1 MKLTKLLVA
10 VLAVN
15 QCDAVADYCV
25 VTAAKVGTDLV
36 AGKTLEGT
44 GSAVLQAAAAI
55 NPLAAA
61 GILATAWT
69 ASTVADS
76 YFEHQTLQAEEL
88 TKQAK
93 ELTKQA
99 EARAKQAKENKEA
112 QAKQAEELTKQAK
125 EQTKQFEEQTK
136 TGYNLEDFS

>member
-99 EARAKQAKENKEA
+99 EARAKQA
-112 QAKQAEELTKQAK
+112 EELTKQLLLLSRLNTNMNEFEP
-125 EQTKQFEEQTK
+125 EQISNMNGFRHTVK
-136 TGYNLEDFS
+136 